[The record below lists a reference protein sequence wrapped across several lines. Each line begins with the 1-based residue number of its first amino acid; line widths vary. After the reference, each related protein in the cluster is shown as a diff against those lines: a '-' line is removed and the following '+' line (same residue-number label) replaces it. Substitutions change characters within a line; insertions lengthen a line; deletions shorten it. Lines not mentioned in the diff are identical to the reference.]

1 LFDAVRDIDLARPG
15 QFGVFLRL
23 FPIALCRLRSG
34 LNSSNP
40 LYLPQLTFS
49 SELGH
54 RDEGD
59 GAKTGLNGARM
70 RACYRRNSALKDIPT
85 ARCCCR
91 ARSAALRQCP
101 RGTCGVQHNRILH
114 RPTRARRQSR
124 MVRVFRQRPLARQPG
139 HAKRDSPQRKCPYS
153 WSPRTV
159 RHSLLLRGF

>member
-101 RGTCGVQHNRILH
+101 CGVQHNRILH

-124 MVRVFRQRPLARQPG
+124 NGTRLRSTAAGTTARSREAGFSPKKTPVFMVASHRPAFI
-139 HAKRDSPQRKCPYS
+139 AFKRF
-153 WSPRTV
+153 
-159 RHSLLLRGF
+159 LG